1 MTQIRVY
8 GADLCRLTA
17 EDCYP
22 ILDPGEAQRAVSISH
37 LLVREEFVK
46 TRALL
51 RKVLGAYTNRS
62 PEEFTFATGE
72 NGKPRLVGDDQLHFN
87 VSHAGGRAL
96 IAIAPSAVGIDI
108 ERADKCIDHLAVAAE
123 IFSPAEYAA
132 VEQAPR
138 RQRSEIF
145 FTIWTRKEAYLKA
158 TGCGFSANLERI
170 SSIAEGREIEDTS
183 MPQGPEHWF
192 AYDLPAPEFFRAA
205 LVTSSDGL
213 EISISDASGILRAH

>member
-22 ILDPGEAQRAVSISH
+22 ILDSSEAERAASISH

-51 RKVLGAYTNRS
+51 RTVLGAYTDRS
-62 PEEFTFATGE
+62 PRDFTFTTGV
-72 NGKPRLVGDDQLHFN
+72 NGKPRLVGDDQIHFN
-87 VSHAGGRAL
+87 VSHAAGRAL
-96 IAIAPSAVGIDI
+96 IAIAPGAVGIDI
-108 ERADKCIDHLAVAAE
+108 ERADKSINHLAVAAE
-123 IFSPAEYAA
+123 IFSPEEYAA
-132 VEQAPR
+132 VERAPR
-138 RQRSEIF
+138 LDRSEIF

-170 SSIAEGREIEDTS
+170 SSMTPDREIEDTS
-183 MPQGPEHWF
+183 MPQGSEHWF

-205 LVTSSDGL
+205 LVTSSDSL
-213 EISISDASGILRAH
+213 EISMSDVSGILQAH